1 MTIKLAQIERAV
13 VTNSILQACKPHL
26 DRRQRSVIV
35 LRLEHFER
43 IAVRLH
49 YHKNDLVTH
58 GVTGPTLKRYYEMA
72 TDLLLLASLWHPFQ
86 HADLENEAIAV
97 RGIEVFLLLYDAAI
111 HLLNNDFETAGVYLA
126 QIKELRKPLGYGTRP
141 YDGYDKHIKALL
153 ELDN

>member
-13 VTNSILQACKPHL
+13 VTNSILQARKPHL

-86 HADLENEAIAV
+86 HADLENEVIAV
-97 RGIEVFLLLYDAAI
+97 RGIEAFLLLYDAAI
-111 HLLNNDFETAGVYLA
+111 YLLNNDFETAGVYLA

-141 YDGYDKHIKALL
+141 YDGYDKHIKAIL
-153 ELDN
+153 ESDN

>member
-43 IAVRLH
+43 MAVRLH
-49 YHKNDLVTH
+49 YHKNDLVAH

-72 TDLLLLASLWHPFQ
+72 TDLLLLASLWYPFQ
-86 HADLENEAIAV
+86 HCDTEDGNVAA
-97 RGIEVFLLLYDAAI
+97 RGIEAFLLLYDAAI

-126 QIKELRKPLGYGTRP
+126 QVKGLRKPLGYGTRP
-141 YDGYDKHIKALL
+141 YDGYDKHIKAIL
-153 ELDN
+153 ESDN